1 MGFLR
6 RLLGG
11 AEQSP
16 DRRSGWNPEQR
27 PAWMRDGME
36 VQLYEGQE
44 TLEVVGE
51 ASYQDN
57 LWRIVGGRRSP
68 DGRVR
73 EDVCAVLAAEPENP
87 YDASAVAVWIQGL
100 KVGYLSR
107 EDAQRYRPGLL
118 AVEQQHGKPIALAG
132 VSAGMRAD
140 GPGRLGAFLDHDPAD
155 FGLRPMPTNPP
166 SGSSMRTGLSDALAT
181 DEADDSCDIRW
192 LRDLPLDELRAIKML
207 RQLLER
213 ETDAIDRHFMHA
225 YLQGLLYRSR
235 DVFASAVD
243 EYDQVCQ
250 QYDAEMD
257 SIRVAFMAKW
267 GSGAGALPAD
277 GYPPAEGQGLQA
289 GAVVGGARHRHLWDR
304 LCSTGGR

>member
-16 DRRSGWNPEQR
+16 DQRSAWNPDQR

-118 AVEQQHGKPIALAG
+118 ALEHEHGSPSRWPASLPEVGCGPMARAG
-132 VSAGMRAD
+132 SVSSWTMTQRIS
-140 GPGRLGAFLDHDPAD
+140 AF
-155 FGLRPMPTNPP
+155 
-166 SGSSMRTGLSDALAT
+166 
-181 DEADDSCDIRW
+181 
-192 LRDLPLDELRAIKML
+192 
-207 RQLLER
+207 
-213 ETDAIDRHFMHA
+213 
-225 YLQGLLYRSR
+225 
-235 DVFASAVD
+235 
-243 EYDQVCQ
+243 
-250 QYDAEMD
+250 
-257 SIRVAFMAKW
+257 
-267 GSGAGALPAD
+267 
-277 GYPPAEGQGLQA
+277 
-289 GAVVGGARHRHLWDR
+289 AR
-304 LCSTGGR
+304 CP